1 MELSVAERRAVT
13 KKLAAEYRQGSRR
26 DKAVIL
32 DQVCRLTGWHRD
44 HARARLRAAGEIR
57 VVRPR
62 APRTPLYPASVIS
75 ALELCWRVGRMPA
88 GKRLAPMLAV
98 LVPLLRRD
106 GELELTDAEAALLLA
121 MSPATIDRRL
131 RGAKVLAQFRGRSH
145 TKPGSLLKSQIP
157 IRTWSEWSEDRPGF
171 VEVDLVGHEGGNS
184 FGEFCFTLT
193 MTDVA
198 TGWTVNRSVPNKAAR
213 HVLGAIEHARAAFPF
228 PLLGIDS
235 DNGSEFLNSD
245 LFDYCVEH
253 RLTFTRS
260 RPGNKN
266 DGAHAEQKNW
276 THVRELVGYLRFD
289 TAAELR
295 VLNAI
300 WELDRRFTNL
310 VLTQQKLILR
320 ERVGAKIHKRHD
332 AARTPFERASAA
344 GVLSPQRIAALS
356 RARDTLHPGE
366 LQRQIDR
373 LCAELQRLAVTKAPT
388 PLPKRVNR
396 DFTKSPRPELSLP
409 GDAASRRVLG
419 EATNQRSRRV

>member
-1 MELSVAERRAVT
+1 VAERRAVT
-13 KKLAAEYRQGSRR
+13 KKLATEYRQGSRG
-26 DKAVIL
+26 DKGAIL
-32 DQVCRLTGWHRD
+32 DQICRLTGWHRD

-62 APRTPLYPASVIS
+62 APRTPRYPASVVS
-75 ALELCWRVGRMPA
+75 ALELCWRVARHPA

-106 GELELTDAEAALLLA
+106 GELELSDEEAALLMA

-131 RGAKVLAQFRGRSH
+131 RGAKVLAEFRGRSH

-157 IRTWSEWSEDRPGF
+157 IRTWSEWAEDRPGF

-198 TGWTVNRSVPNKAAR
+198 TGWTVNRSVPNKAAL
-213 HVLGAIEHARAAFPF
+213 HVLAAIDHARRAFPF

-235 DNGSEFLNSD
+235 DNGSEFLNAD
-245 LFDYCVEH
+245 LFDYCVRH
-253 RLTFTRS
+253 QLTFTRS

-289 TAAELR
+289 TGAELA

-300 WELDRRFTNL
+300 WALDRRFTNL
-310 VLTQQKLILR
+310 VLTQQKLIVR
-320 ERVGAKIHKRHD
+320 ERVGAKVHKRHD
-332 AARTPFERASAA
+332 AARTPFARAVAA
-344 GVLSPQRIAALS
+344 GVLSPQRVAALT
-356 RARDTLHPGE
+356 RARNSLHPGQ
-366 LQRQIDR
+366 LQREIDR
-373 LCAELQRLAVTKAPT
+373 LCAELQRLAITKAPT
-388 PLPKRVNR
+388 PLPRRVNR
-396 DFTKSPRPELSLP
+396 EFTRSPRPELSRP
-409 GDAASRRVLG
+409 GDPASRRVLR
-419 EATNQRSRRV
+419 EATNQGSRRI